1 MPPPNN
7 EKFTFVAVNSK
18 ENWNPVWFLEDSKR
32 EAEQDYWFKE
42 VQAVHV
48 LKSSH
53 QERLQG
59 SNIIPI
65 TIGPCD
71 KMVRNGTFQ
80 VDQNFYDG
88 KEKGYDKCAP
98 KYIFCCLEGDHWSWL
113 PQMEDDGLR
122 LHHLDQETMLIVINI
137 CQAFLDFIHANSKLP
152 WALHLPQ
159 KLGWTLGQAKSV
171 FQQRA
176 FRGIFADRR
185 TDFVLSKDIQDIE
198 VGHLYRLAFPD
209 DVIDWLTLAPDIPSF
224 SSWHGK
230 DMTKKLRMCQL
241 LSLFARN
248 ARDECWTN
256 FLAKNMLAPFPAQLK
271 GKWDKLEIGKI
282 VDKASVL
289 NGCLVWIVDARTLE
303 EEIPE
308 LGKGGLSNME
318 NSKAWSDMFNQG
330 TLHIITKGDV
340 TRSEITVHPPLHK
353 NRDDIELGW
362 FLSEED
368 RADLADTTLRQTPG
382 AEVEIDACM

>member
-53 QERLQG
+53 HERLVC
-59 SNIIPI
+59 SNVVPI
-65 TIGPCD
+65 TVGPCD
-71 KMVRNGTFQ
+71 KLVRNGTLRA
-80 VDQNFYDG
+80 DHIYYDDRERG
-88 KEKGYDKCAP
+88 RNAFVP
-98 KYIFCCLEGDHWSWL
+98 KYAFCCLKGDHWSWL

-176 FRGIFADRR
+176 LRGIFADRR
-185 TDFVLSKDIQDIE
+185 TDFILAADLRL
-198 VGHLYRLAFPD
+198 VGLE
-209 DVIDWLTLAPDIPSF
+209 DVNDWLTE
-224 SSWHGK
+224 
-230 DMTKKLRMCQL
+230 
-241 LSLFARN
+241 ARQVIHET
-248 ARDECWTN
+248 D
-256 FLAKNMLAPFPAQLK
+256 
-271 GKWDKLEIGKI
+271 
-282 VDKASVL
+282 S
-289 NGCLVWIVDARTLE
+289 
-303 EEIPE
+303 
-308 LGKGGLSNME
+308 
-318 NSKAWSDMFNQG
+318 
-330 TLHIITKGDV
+330 
-340 TRSEITVHPPLHK
+340 
-353 NRDDIELGW
+353 
-362 FLSEED
+362 
-368 RADLADTTLRQTPG
+368 
-382 AEVEIDACM
+382 